1 MLEIGLGCAPGGGM
15 VNGMP
20 GGSSLA
26 WLHLFNIPGIDLE
39 LHVLEFD
46 HKCGEKWA
54 ANHPSKLLLP

>member
-1 MLEIGLGCAPGGGM
+1 M